1 MDRSGTESALAASE
15 VARGRVAAGGDS
27 GRHGLCDL
35 ESGTVADIEGGM
47 KRSAVALVECPGY
60 DPDTVYDALSR
71 GVELLGGLD
80 RFVRPGERLL
90 LKPNLLAGEAPE
102 KVVTTHPSV
111 LAACIRLFR
120 KGGAAVCFGDS
131 PGYERPAD
139 AADRAGL
146 LEAGVRCGADFVSF
160 SNGRRMENPES
171 ELVSRFPIAD
181 ALSEC
186 DGIVNLPKMKT
197 HQLTRITGAVK
208 NLFGCVPGP
217 RKALY
222 HVRFQDL
229 TDFCTLLVELNLLLR
244 PRLHIMDGVVA
255 MEGNGPRGGDPR
267 PMRTLILSEDPVA
280 VDSVFCSLVAMDP
293 GFVPTNVIG
302 EQRGLGYHQEGRI
315 ELVGESLEE
324 LVADDFRIVRRPVS
338 SYPFFAQCGIT
349 KKLFL
354 PRPAID
360 GARCIRCGQCVEACP
375 VPEKAVHF
383 ADGRGRPPR
392 YDHDVCIRCYCCH
405 EACPERAIEKRTPV
419 LGRVLGFG

>member
-1 MDRSGTESALAASE
+1 MKES
-15 VARGRVAAGGDS
+15 
-27 GRHGLCDL
+27 
-35 ESGTVADIEGGM
+35 T
-47 KRSAVALVECPGY
+47 VALVRCDTY
-60 DPDTVYDALSR
+60 DPDTVYDALSH

-102 KVVTTHPSV
+102 KMVTTHPSV
-111 LAACIRLFR
+111 LTAGIRLFQ
-120 KGGAAVCFGDS
+120 KGGAKVCFGDS
-131 PGYERPAD
+131 PGYDRPAD

-160 SNGRRMENPES
+160 SNGRRVENPES
-171 ELVSRFPIAD
+171 GLVSRFPIAE
-181 ALSEC
+181 AINEC
-186 DGIVNLPKMKT
+186 DGIVNLAKMKT

-244 PRLHIMDGVVA
+244 PRLHVMDGVVA

-280 VDSVFCSLVAMDP
+280 VDSVFCRLVGMDP

-302 EQRGLGYHQEGRI
+302 QQRGLGRHEEGGI
-315 ELVGESLEE
+315 EIIGESLEE
-324 LVADDFRIVRRPVS
+324 FVAHEFQIVRKPVS
-338 SYPFFAQCGIT
+338 NYPFYARYGLT
-349 KKLFL
+349 KKLL
-354 PRPAID
+354 VPRPAID
-360 GARCIRCGQCVEACP
+360 EAQCIRCGRCVEACP
-375 VPEKAVHF
+375 LPEKAVRF
-383 ADGRGRPPR
+383 ADGRRRPPR
-392 YDHDVCIRCYCCH
+392 YDHDICIRCYCCH

-419 LGRVLGFG
+419 LGRMLGLG